1 MAKRGKK
8 GKSRRNT
15 EPTDDRTRND
25 GKAADA
31 AAIKYGR
38 FFRDLLLGLIVC
50 FTFFGALEAGLRIAG
65 IPRGYDEGDPY
76 VGFSA
81 VQPLFVVKDGKVSTA
96 SPKLKYFNQ
105 VSFSAA
111 KKPGTVRIFC
121 FGGSTTYGHPFD
133 GRTAFPRWL
142 GELLAASAPGKGF
155 EVINAG
161 GISYASYRIVP
172 LIEEALGFEPD
183 LVVIYTGQNEF
194 LERRTYSGLLE
205 QGRPLVTVRSALDR
219 LYIYRGLDLL
229 LRPVVSRGLGAA
241 NEQRSAAA
249 DPVRSKTIVP
259 KSESRGVEKT
269 VLKDE
274 LVTMLDQSAGLDR
287 YHRDKEF
294 SQGVAQHFSYNLG
307 KMLRMCKE
315 AGVPVILVDPAS
327 NLKDFS
333 PFKSEHSAGLDSPTK
348 ARVEK
353 ALDDAA
359 HLLGRKEYGKA
370 LSLLERC
377 TEADPMYAMAHYL
390 TGKALLGLGR
400 CTDARNS
407 FFRARDLDVCPLRA
421 TSSILE
427 VIRRN
432 AGNAASFIHFPNI
445 LTEIPVAGG
454 DGCDI
459 PGNERFLDH
468 VHPIIRGHQELAES
482 IFQEIVRLGFVR
494 PTRNLGRQD
503 KDAVYTRVMESLD
516 QSFFALRDWNLAKTL
531 YWAGKKDE
539 AWVAL
544 LRVTKPMDSNPGV
557 HAMLASF
564 LLEKGDYERA
574 VEESE
579 RAVKLSGNEPIMV
592 YGLAAAYF
600 TSGRKADA
608 ERTLRFLVDRKENVP
623 GAYSKLALIYLGSA
637 RADEAIEVLKSGLQV
652 SPNDPTLLD
661 TYGLALAVSG
671 KPAEG
676 IQWVLSAHER
686 EPGNPQYLYDLAAM
700 YALAGR
706 KDEALQSLEQAARN
720 GYHGADK
727 LARDISFA
735 SIRQDAR
742 FEAILRRLR

>member
-1 MAKRGKK
+1 MSKRGKK
-8 GKSRRNT
+8 DKSRRIA
-15 EPTDDRTRND
+15 EPIDERTRAD
-25 GKAADA
+25 RKATDLVSR
-31 AAIKYGR
+31 KSGC
-38 FFRDLLLGLIVC
+38 FFRDLVFGLIVC
-50 FTFFGALEAGLRIAG
+50 FAFFGALEAGLRMAG
-65 IPRGYDEGDPY
+65 IPRGHDEGDPY

-96 SPKLKYFNQ
+96 SPKLKYFNR

-111 KKPGTVRIFC
+111 KKPGTIRIFC

-142 GELLAASAPGKGF
+142 GELLAASAPGKDF

-205 QGRPLVTVRSALDR
+205 QGCTLVTVRSALDR
-219 LYIYRGLDLL
+219 LYIYRGLDVL
-229 LRPVVSRGLGAA
+229 LRPLVSRVLGTSD
-241 NEQRSAAA
+241 EQRSPAV
-249 DPVRSKTIVP
+249 DTVRGKTIVP
-259 KSESRGVEKT
+259 ESASRGVEKT

-274 LVTMLDQSAGLDR
+274 LITMLDQSAGLDQ

-294 SQGVAQHFSYNLG
+294 SQGVVQHFSYNLG
-307 KMLRMCKE
+307 KMLRRCKE
-315 AGVPVILVDPAS
+315 AGVPAILVEPAS

-333 PFKSEHSAGLDSPTK
+333 PFKSEHSAGLGSVTR

-353 ALDDAA
+353 TMADAA
-359 HLLGRKEYGKA
+359 HLLGQKEYGEA
-370 LSLLERC
+370 LSLLATC

-400 CTDARNS
+400 CSDAQKS
-407 FFRARDLDVCPLRA
+407 FIRARDLDVCPLRA

-427 VIRRN
+427 VIHRN
-432 AGNAASFIHFPNI
+432 ASGAASFIHFPDI
-445 LTEIPVAGG
+445 LIQMPVTGG

-459 PGNERFLDH
+459 LGNERFLDH
-468 VHPIIRGHQELAES
+468 VHPIIQGHQKLAES
-482 IFQEIVRLGFVR
+482 ILQAIVTLGFVR
-494 PTRNLGRQD
+494 PTKNLSRQD
-503 KDAVYTRVMESLD
+503 EDAIYTRVMEGLD

-539 AWVAL
+539 AWAAL

-564 LLEKGDYERA
+564 LLDKGDYERA

-600 TSGRKADA
+600 TSGRKDEA

-623 GAYSKLALIYLGSA
+623 GAYSKLALMYLGSG
-637 RADEAIEVLKSGLQV
+637 RAEEAIEVLKSGLQV
-652 SPNDPTLLD
+652 SPGEPTLSD

-671 KPAEG
+671 RPTEG
-676 IQWVLSAHER
+676 IPWVLSAHER
-686 EPGNPQYLYDLAAM
+686 EPDNPQYIYDLAM
-700 YALAGR
+700 TYALAGR
-706 KDEALQSLEQAARN
+706 KDEALESLEKAVRN
-720 GYHGADK
+720 
-727 LARDISFA
+727 
-735 SIRQDAR
+735 
-742 FEAILRRLR
+742 